1 VSGNARVSAKLSYTK
16 GWFIGGDNTGKI
28 TDITNK
34 TGSTYWKNQYVLGDY
49 EIIEQEPQGEE
60 TIIETIEIGG
70 IKYDKKEVE
79 DKLKDIKP
87 VN

>member
-1 VSGNARVSAKLSYTK
+1 MFPSHEVSQCFPVT
-16 GWFIGGDNTGKI
+16 ITPGKI